1 MRKRAARSAG
11 RKTIIVTGSET
22 FETRQGKDTFTVTTE
37 EKITKDLLQ
46 ELYLPICKY
55 DRSVISICHHITY
68 IMLAV
73 TFQTGTT
80 TTATFPDKIQRLTVT

>member
-1 MRKRAARSAG
+1 MSAG
-11 RKTIIVTGSET
+11 RKTVTMTGSER
-22 FETRQGKDTFTVTTE
+22 FGTRQGRGTFTVTTE
-37 EKITKDLLQ
+37 EEITKDLMQ

-55 DRSVISICHHITY
+55 DTSVISICHHITY

-73 TFQTGTT
+73 TFQTGTMT

>member
-1 MRKRAARSAG
+1 LRKRAARSAG
-11 RKTIIVTGSET
+11 RKTVTVKGSER
-22 FETRQGKDTFTVTTE
+22 FETRQGRGIFTVTTT

-55 DRSVISICHHITY
+55 DNSVISICDHITY
-68 IMLAV
+68 ITLAV

-80 TTATFPDKIQRLTVT
+80 TTAIFPDKIQRLTVT